1 MKTNNIMMVI
11 LTLLG
16 MGSLS
21 SCGDSWLDV
30 TSKTESNSSNFYKS
44 QEDGLR
50 SLYGG
55 YDGWQRTV
63 SSGPDFTLYQLTET
77 MSDECFG
84 GTGNTDGRNTQV
96 IDRFDMNQAPSY
108 TDMHNTLWSLY
119 YAAVFR
125 CNEFID
131 KAEGISWDDDRARAA
146 YLGET
151 HAIRTLLF

>member
-50 SLYGG
+50 SLYGC

-77 MSDECFG
+77 MSDECCG
-84 GTGNTDGRNTQV
+84 GTG
-96 IDRFDMNQAPSY
+96 DRSF
-108 TDMHNTLWSLY
+108 
-119 YAAVFR
+119 
-125 CNEFID
+125 
-131 KAEGISWDDDRARAA
+131 
-146 YLGET
+146 
-151 HAIRTLLF
+151 